1 MTNNHFFN
9 YLIKKKIINKN
20 KYKMKILDKGSLC
33 ALILLTGVFVILI
46 CVGFN
51 PQKSNCQENQEN
63 IINPSN
69 DIHVS
74 YSFEGCYNSDYQYM
88 EKKYGKGNFVLYEV
102 YGTFSHSINDSNFC
116 ENASII
122 SMETIFQLLNE
133 NKIVKIIRPE
143 INGIIDTVHIIEEIG
158 AWVGDEP
165 IDTSLISF
173 NLQSA
178 IDSLCIKGIQI
189 QGNNVVLRKPTVLP
203 EINVPIY
210 MFGSD
215 SSYTYIY

>member
-1 MTNNHFFN
+1 
-9 YLIKKKIINKN
+9 
-20 KYKMKILDKGSLC
+20 MKILDKGSLC
-33 ALILLTGVFVILI
+33 ALILLTGVLVILI

-51 PQKSNCQENQEN
+51 PQKSNCQEKQEN

-122 SMETIFQLLNE
+122 SMETVFQLLNE

-143 INGIIDTVHIIEEIG
+143 INGIIDTVHIIEEVG
-158 AWVGDEP
+158 VWVGDEP

-189 QGNNVVLRKPTVLP
+189 QGNNVVLRKPTLLP
-203 EINVPIY
+203 EINVPANHFVTEYCIY
-210 MFGSD
+210 TSVPTFLLLCAKSID
-215 SSYTYIY
+215 TESSLK